1 MSTLAQTAPTRR
13 RLRLVV
19 RKEEEPWK
27 VPNELQFHRGCD
39 RIAAAICPFSGLTND
54 ELSDHLAGIL
64 RIIHEADRRP
74 RKGATA

>member
-1 MSTLAQTAPTRR
+1 MSTLAHTAPLRR
-13 RLRLVV
+13 YLRTVTP
-19 RKEEEPWK
+19 EDEGPW
-27 VPNELQFHRGCD
+27 VAPLELRFHRGCD

-64 RIIHEADRRP
+64 RIIDEADRRP